1 MKTSSII
8 MAGGNGTRFW
18 PKSRTSLPK
27 QFLDLDGTGTL
38 INKTILRLA
47 DTVEMD
53 SLYIVGNKK
62 HKGIF
67 DKQLPE
73 TFLRENLLLE
83 PSARNTAPAIGAS
96 VMALHKKY
104 GNHVVVVLPSDQH
117 IKKEE
122 NFTVQLQ
129 KAIQLAKSSHCVVTL
144 GIKPT
149 YPATG
154 YGYLDTKK
162 ISQDIYALSSFV
174 EKPTYEKALEYT
186 DKDNF
191 YWNAGIF
198 VFESGVMLDHLKN
211 HMPALFSQCEKIEDW
226 NKDLESGRLEKLYN
240 NMPSESIDY
249 GIMEKIDNI
258 LMVPLDCGWSDLG
271 SWDALNTVKKENSDE
286 NILEGNVQAL
296 NTKGATIIGHKKLIA
311 AIGLKDIIVV
321 DTEDALLICHKDDV
335 QEIKTMVNTLK
346 ETGQSALV

>member
-18 PKSRTSLPK
+18 PMSRTKLPK
-27 QFLDLDGTGTL
+27 QFLDLDGKGTL
-38 INKTILRLA
+38 INKTIERLTN
-47 DTVEMD
+47 TVEMD

-62 HKGIF
+62 HRSIF
-67 DKQLPE
+67 EDQLPKN
-73 TFLRENLLLE
+73 FLMENLLLE
-83 PSARNTAPAIGAS
+83 PSARNTAPAIAAS

-117 IKKEE
+117 IKNED
-122 NFTVQLQ
+122 NFTTQLQ

-154 YGYLDTKK
+154 YGYLNTNK
-162 ISQDIYALSSFV
+162 ISEDIFALSNFV
-174 EKPTYEKALEYT
+174 EKPSYELALEYT
-186 DKDNF
+186 QKDNY

-198 VFESGVMLDHLKN
+198 VFESGVMLNHISK
-211 HMPALFSQCEKIEDW
+211 HMPALYVQCEKIINW
-226 NKDLESGRLEKLYN
+226 NVDLQSGKLEKLYE

-249 GIMEKIDNI
+249 GVMEKIDSI

-271 SWDALNTVKKENSDE
+271 SWDALNTIKSEDKDK

-296 NTKGATIIGHKKLIA
+296 DTQGTTIVAGKKLIA
-311 AIGLKDIIVV
+311 AIGLKDLIVV
-321 DTEDALLICHKDDV
+321 DTEDALLICSKDDV
-335 QEIKTMVNTLK
+335 QKIKTLVGNLK
-346 ETGQSALV
+346 QEDQGKLV